1 MKNNINIESQLKDIS
16 YAQRQRLSY
25 IEFCLMFRGH
35 LTRNDLVHRF
45 EVGLSA
51 GTRDLNLYRELAPEN
66 LTYDA
71 KQKKYFQTTQFKP
84 VFKHDARTT
93 LVKLAN
99 NISDGF
105 DAIGDISFPVDAP
118 SQLNVPDIFVVAKVV
133 QAILNNKAINIIYTS
148 LSSGSKA
155 RDIIPHSIVDNGLR
169 WHVRA
174 FDTKTSSFRDF
185 VLTRISKVTIKLE
198 QVVEFFQ
205 EKGEDH
211 QWNRTLSLQLVPH
224 PKNVEFPTAIAMD
237 YGMENKVLEIE
248 VRAALVG
255 YLLRRWNVDCTD
267 EATLEGGEFQLW
279 LRNSKSIFG
288 AENLTIAPGYK
299 AEEKLENIYTG
310 L

>member
-1 MKNNINIESQLKDIS
+1 MNTINNIDNYLKNVS
-16 YAQRQRLSY
+16 FAQRQRLSY

-51 GTRDLNLYRELAPEN
+51 GTRDLNLYRELAAEN

-71 KQKKYFQTTQFKP
+71 KQKKYFQTTRFKP

-155 RDIIPHSIVDNGLR
+155 RDIIPHSIIDNGLR

-174 FDTKTSSFRDF
+174 FDTKINLFRDF
-185 VLTRISKVTIKLE
+185 VLTRMSKVIIKQNE
-198 QVVEFFQ
+198 VVELFQ
-205 EKGEDH
+205 EKTEDH
-211 QWNRTLSLQLVPH
+211 QWNRGIILQLEPH
-224 PKNVEFPTAIAMD
+224 PNNVEFPTVIAMD
-237 YGMENKVLEIE
+237 YGMTNKVLEIE
-248 VRAALVG
+248 VKAALVG
-255 YLLRRWNVDCTD
+255 YLLRRWNVDCTSD
-267 EATLEGGEFQLW
+267 ASLKGGEYQLW
-279 LRNSKSIFG
+279 LRNPKSIFG
-288 AENLTIAPGYK
+288 AENLAIAPGYK
-299 AEEKLENIYTG
+299 SEEKLENIYKE

>member
-1 MKNNINIESQLKDIS
+1 MNSIENNLKDVS

-25 IEFCLMFRGH
+25 IEFCLIFRGH

-51 GTRDLNLYRELAPEN
+51 GTRDLNLYRELAPDN
-66 LTYDA
+66 LNYDS
-71 KQKKYFQTTQFKP
+71 KQKKYFQTAEFKP
-84 VFKHDARTT
+84 LFKHDARTT

-118 SQLNVPDIFVVAKVV
+118 SQLNLPNIFIVAKVV

-155 RDIIPHSIVDNGLR
+155 RYIIPHSIVDNGLR

-174 FDTKTSSFRDF
+174 FDTKTNSFRDF
-185 VLTRISKVTIKLE
+185 VLTRISKVTIKQEL
-198 QVVEFFQ
+198 VVEPFQ
-205 EKGEDH
+205 EKDDDH
-211 QWNRTLSLQLVPH
+211 QWNRKMLLQLVPH

-267 EATLEGGEFQLW
+267 EAILHGGEYQLW

-299 AEEKLENIYTG
+299 AE
-310 L
+310 